1 MVSVTRKFPAPSATS
16 VLLSQR
22 AVKIC
27 GVTQREQAL
36 GIAGLGA
43 DFIGINFWPQA
54 KRYLPLEK
62 ADWLSEIPATTTIV
76 GVFVNA
82 DPAYLREVAA
92 TGLISHLQLHG
103 DESPDFCAMLAEE
116 GHSLIKAFQVR
127 DAGMLDQIAD
137 YPVKDIL
144 LDAYHPEQR
153 GGSGETFPWDL
164 ALQFK
169 QKYPN
174 RSLFLAG
181 GLHADNVADAVR
193 SVRPYAVDVASGVED
208 DRPGFKNL
216 AKVARFIEQAKTGA
230 PLV

>member
-1 MVSVTRKFPAPSATS
+1 MVSVTRKFPAPSSSSA
-16 VLLSQR
+16 LLTQR

-27 GVTQREQAL
+27 GVTQKEQAL
-36 GIAGLGA
+36 EIARLGA
-43 DFIGINFWPQA
+43 DFIGINFWPQS

-62 ADWLSEIPATTTIV
+62 SSWLSEIPDTTALV

-82 DPAYLREVAA
+82 DLNYLREVIA
-92 TGLISHLQLHG
+92 TGLISHFQLHG
-103 DESPDFCAMLAEE
+103 DESADFCAALMEE
-116 GHSLIKAFQVR
+116 GHSVIKAFQVR
-127 DAGMLDQIAD
+127 DATMLDQIAN

-153 GGSGETFPWDL
+153 GGSGEVFPWEL

-169 QKYPN
+169 QKYPD

-208 DRPGFKNL
+208 TQPGIKNL
-216 AKVARFIEQAKTGA
+216 AKVARFIEQAKAGA
-230 PLV
+230 PFI

>member
-1 MVSVTRKFPAPSATS
+1 MVSVIRKFSSPSPAS

-27 GVTQREQAL
+27 GVTQKDQAL
-36 GIAGLGA
+36 EIARLGA
-43 DFIGINFWPQA
+43 DFIGINFWSSS

-62 ADWLSEIPATTTIV
+62 AGWLSEIPDTTAIV

-82 DPAYLREVAA
+82 DPSYLQEVAA

-103 DESPDFCAMLAEE
+103 DESADQCAALIEA
-116 GHSLIKAFQVR
+116 GHSIIKAFQVR
-127 DAGMLDQIAD
+127 DAAMLDKIGD

-144 LDAYHPEQR
+144 LDAYHPEHR
-153 GGSGETFPWDL
+153 GGSGELFPWDL
-164 ALQFK
+164 ALLFK

-174 RSLFLAG
+174 RTLFLAG
-181 GLHADNVADAVR
+181 GLHADNVSEAVR
-193 SVRPYAVDVASGVED
+193 AVRPYAVDVASGVED
-208 DRPGFKNL
+208 DQPGIKNL
-216 AKVARFIEQAKTGA
+216 AKVARFIEQAKAGA

>member
-1 MVSVTRKFPAPSATS
+1 MVNVTRKLPAPSSANSQLT
-16 VLLSQR
+16 QR

-27 GVTQREQAL
+27 GITQRDQAL
-36 GIAGLGA
+36 EIARLGA
-43 DFIGINFWPQA
+43 DFIGINFWPSS

-62 ADWLSEIPATTTIV
+62 ASWLSEIPDTTALV

-82 DPAYLREVAA
+82 DLSYLREVAA

-103 DESPDFCAMLAEE
+103 DESADFCASLMEE

-127 DAGMLDQIAD
+127 DAAMLDKISD

-144 LDAYHPEQR
+144 LDAYHPDQR
-153 GGSGETFPWDL
+153 GGSGEVFPWEL

-169 QKYPN
+169 QKYPD

-208 DRPGFKNL
+208 DQPGIKNL

>member
-1 MVSVTRKFPAPSATS
+1 MVSVTRKFPAPSSSSA
-16 VLLSQR
+16 LLTQR

-27 GVTQREQAL
+27 GVTQKEQAL
-36 GIAGLGA
+36 AISRLGA
-43 DFIGINFWPQA
+43 DFIGINFWPQS

-62 ADWLSEIPATTTIV
+62 ATWLSEIPRTTTLV

-82 DPAYLREVAA
+82 DQSYLREVAA

-103 DESPDFCAMLAEE
+103 DESADFCASLIEE
-116 GHSLIKAFQVR
+116 GQSLIKAFQVR
-127 DAGMLDQIAD
+127 DATMLDQIAN

-144 LDAYHPEQR
+144 LDAYHPAQR
-153 GGSGETFPWDL
+153 GGSGEVFPWEL

-169 QKYPN
+169 QKYPD

-181 GLHADNVADAVR
+181 GLHADNVAEAVR

-208 DRPGFKNL
+208 DQPGIKNL
-216 AKVARFIEQAKTGA
+216 AKVARFIEQAKAGA